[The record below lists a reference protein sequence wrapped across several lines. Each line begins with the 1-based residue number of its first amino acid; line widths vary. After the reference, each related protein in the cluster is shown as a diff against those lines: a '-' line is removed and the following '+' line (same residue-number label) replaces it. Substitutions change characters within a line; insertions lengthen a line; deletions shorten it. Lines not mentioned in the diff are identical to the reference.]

1 MRRPDLQAQLNPDT
15 LRWLLMGLLLL
26 LVAASGVYLVKPKVV
41 DLRSL
46 LQQNAGLSQAIAY
59 GPELQAQI
67 EQRYQTMAELETKL
81 FGSAGAVAAN
91 QIERHV
97 VGELQK
103 ISWQQGVTLKGVKP
117 LASKPIHIFN
127 EIPFEVELRGDY
139 FSLFAWLQAV
149 NQQLGFVVVD
159 QLEIT
164 AGNRS
169 ASDPNLDMTLRMAN
183 YRVAQ

>member
-1 MRRPDLQAQLNPDT
+1 MQRPDLQAQLNPDT
-15 LRWLLMGLLLL
+15 LRLLLLGVFLL
-26 LVAASGVYLVKPKVV
+26 LVAASGIYLVKPKVLE
-41 DLRSL
+41 LRSVL
-46 LQQNAGLSQAIAY
+46 KQNAGLSQAIAY
-59 GPELQAQI
+59 GSELQGRI
-67 EQRYQTMAELETKL
+67 EERYQTMTELESKL

-117 LASKPIHIFN
+117 LSSKSIHIFN

-149 NQQLGFVVVD
+149 NHQLGFVVVD
-159 QLEIT
+159 QLEIK

-169 ASDPNLDMTLRMAN
+169 PSDPNLDMTLRMAN